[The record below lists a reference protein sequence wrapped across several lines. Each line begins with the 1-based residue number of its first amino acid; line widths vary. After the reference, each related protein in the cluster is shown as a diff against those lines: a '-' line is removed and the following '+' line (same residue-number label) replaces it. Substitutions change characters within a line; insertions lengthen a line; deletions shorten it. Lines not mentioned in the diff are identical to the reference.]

1 MGKDNADLVMEHLPP
16 GGWTTLATKNDLL
29 MSETRLTSRIDG
41 LSYRIDGLDH
51 RIDGLGSRID
61 GLEHRIDGLA
71 TRIDGLSS
79 RIDVLDRHIKWF
91 NSGVIA
97 IGLVLFGCQVQIF
110 LTLGRL

>member
-29 MSETRLTSRIDG
+29 MAETRLTSRIDG
-41 LSYRIDGLDH
+41 LEH
-51 RIDGLGSRID
+51 RID

>member
-41 LSYRIDGLDH
+41 LSYRIDGLEH
-51 RIDGLGSRID
+51 RID